1 MQQTQI
7 NTSVID
13 SRDSKYIEGNQPSQL
28 SKTMNNELLD
38 QELNLEELEDISA
51 GLGIFAP
58 VVASFAAGYAVGTVV
73 GKVTGLIP

>member
-1 MQQTQI
+1 LER
-7 NTSVID
+7 V
-13 SRDSKYIEGNQPSQL
+13 QPSQL
-28 SKTMNNELLD
+28 CKTMNNELLD
-38 QELNLEELEDISA
+38 QELNFEELEDISA

>member
-1 MQQTQI
+1 
-7 NTSVID
+7 
-13 SRDSKYIEGNQPSQL
+13 
-28 SKTMNNELLD
+28 MNNELLD

-73 GKVTGLIP
+73 GKATGLIP